1 MLKLVKVTAAL
12 ELPTA
17 SVTVIVQSLYV
28 PSANTVVL
36 SVCVNVMVVLPE
48 LIKPSSVLPQLPPTL
63 NVPALVVDIVTSG
76 VVSIL
81 GVNTAVTSAT
91 IGTTE
96 STNTPVVAAT
106 LFKVKDA
113 LLAAVSFIVPP
124 FAAKLPIA
132 IPSLSFSPA
141 CTV

>member
-1 MLKLVKVTAAL
+1 
-12 ELPTA
+12 
-17 SVTVIVQSLYV
+17 
-28 PSANTVVL
+28 
-36 SVCVNVMVVLPE
+36 MVVLPE
-48 LIKPSSVLPQLPPTL
+48 LIEPSSVLPQLPPTL
-63 NVPALVVDIVTSG
+63 NAPALVVDIVTSG
-76 VVSIL
+76 VVSVL

-113 LLAAVSFIVPP
+113 LLAAASFIVPP
-124 FAAKLPIA
+124 FVAKLPIA